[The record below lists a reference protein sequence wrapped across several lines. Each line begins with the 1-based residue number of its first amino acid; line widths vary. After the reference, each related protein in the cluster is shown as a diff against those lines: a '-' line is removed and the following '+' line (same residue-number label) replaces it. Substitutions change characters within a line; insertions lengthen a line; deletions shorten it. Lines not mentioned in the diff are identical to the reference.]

1 MSQRL
6 IYSVGGILPQVAQ
19 RHAAQLLIGGGL
31 TLDQALKAQ
40 KYVLKTKKKTKK
52 RAYIYISTHRA
63 GVYWGKIHSTYVQ
76 VTAVKSL
83 SCVGTFAFYSYS
95 HGAQTLCRYFY
106 DLMPKQTGSMH

>member
-31 TLDQALKAQ
+31 ILDQALKAQ
-40 KYVLKTKKKTKK
+40 KYVWKKKTKN

-63 GVYWGKIHSTYVQ
+63 GVYWGKIHSPYVQ

-95 HGAQTLCRYFY
+95 YGMQTLCRYFY
-106 DLMPKQTGSMH
+106 DLMPKQRRSMH